1 MSSLKIPSSKA
12 ATMSYLQMLVST
24 GYRHWIRGEM
34 HYSKAEAFATR
45 MCNLYNLEATQSQ
58 RATLKSKG
66 IATARLVMYA
76 HDHDKSKIQFWL
88 LASPG
93 KGLIHDRESL
103 SDALTTPLTWRDQYH
118 LTKIQ
123 RESKNGGKITWSWVM
138 QNQYFKDQLSMT
150 KSAADSGQAALKNY
164 FGRISRMPMF
174 SGIRDQVKLLDEY
187 GRKTWKKK
195 RKSEYPQVLPVKLPT
210 MPKIEVFK
218 DLTLPDLVKQMVETE
233 CTRMKNTSIL
243 AAEILENA
251 SVNQAPVVK
260 KQMLA
265 K

>member
-34 HYSKAEAFATR
+34 YYSKAEAFATR

-66 IATARLVMYA
+66 IATARLVMYG
-76 HDHDKSKIQFWL
+76 HDHDKTKIQYWL
-88 LASPG
+88 LATPG

-118 LTKIQ
+118 LKQIQ
-123 RESKNGGKITWSWVM
+123 RDRKMGGKITWSWQM
-138 QNQYFKDQLSMT
+138 QNQYFKDQLNMT
-150 KSAADSGQAALKNY
+150 KSAADSGEAALQDY
-164 FGRISRMPMF
+164 FGQISHMPMF

-187 GRKTWKKK
+187 GYKTWKKK
-195 RKSEYPQVLPVKLPT
+195 RNSEYPQVLPVRLPS

-218 DLTLPDLVKQMVETE
+218 ELTLSDLVKQMTKTE
-233 CTRMKNTSIL
+233 SERL
-243 AAEILENA
+243 ANALAQADEIIMA
-251 SVNQAPVVK
+251 T
-260 KQMLA
+260 
-265 K
+265 

>member
-1 MSSLKIPSSKA
+1 MPSLKIPSSKA

-34 HYSKAEAFATR
+34 HFFKADAFATR
-45 MCNLYNLEATQSQ
+45 MSNLYNLEATQSQ

-66 IATARLVMYA
+66 IATARLVMYG
-76 HDHDKSKIQFWL
+76 HDYDKTKIQYWL
-88 LASPG
+88 LATPG

-123 RESKNGGKITWSWVM
+123 RDRKMGGKITWSWQM
-138 QNQYFKDQLSMT
+138 QNLYFKDQLNMT
-150 KSAADSGQAALKNY
+150 KSAADSGEAALQDY
-164 FGRISRMPMF
+164 FSRISHMPMF

-187 GRKTWKKK
+187 GHKTWKKK
-195 RKSEYPQVLPVKLPT
+195 RKSEYPQVLPVKLPS

-218 DLTLPDLVKQMVETE
+218 DLTLADLVNQMA
-233 CTRMKNTSIL
+233 KNESERIENASL
-243 AAEILENA
+243 QASEILENV
-251 SVNQAPVVK
+251 SIN
-260 KQMLA
+260 
-265 K
+265 